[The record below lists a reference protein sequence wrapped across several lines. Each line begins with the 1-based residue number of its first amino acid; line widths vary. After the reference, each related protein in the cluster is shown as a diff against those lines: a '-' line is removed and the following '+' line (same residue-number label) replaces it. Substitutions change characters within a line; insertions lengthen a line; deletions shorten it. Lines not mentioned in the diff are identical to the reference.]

1 MSRVWTIMRKEFI
14 HILRDPRTLG
24 LVIILPVML
33 LLFLGLAVA
42 NDIELIPMAVADQ
55 SKTDASR
62 QLIDQYIAS
71 GYFKMAYQAE
81 SEAEIMQLMDRGV
94 VHAGLVIP
102 EDLGRKLSTGESS
115 QILFFI
121 DGTDPFQAQTAQLA
135 AETVGQAVS
144 QRILV
149 RQLEK
154 SPLHLDLQL
163 PVDVRMRFLY
173 NPDMR
178 RMNFFL
184 PGLVGLILQVQAL
197 LLTAFAIVREREQGT
212 LEQLIVTPI
221 KSWELMLG
229 KLLPFIFVAVIN
241 LFMVVATGVLV
252 FNMPLKGDIFLL
264 MLLSGIFLIGSL
276 GMGILISNISH
287 TQIEALYL
295 AVFIVLPAAIL
306 SGLLFP
312 RQSMPWP
319 AYFAGYLLPLTYFL
333 EIVRGIILKGVGLN
347 YLWPWVWPMAL
358 FSIVVFLLSVVLF
371 RKRIS

>member
-42 NDIELIPMAVADQ
+42 NDIENIPMAVSDQ

-62 QLIDQYIAS
+62 QLIDQFIAS
-71 GYFKMAYQAE
+71 GYFTMTYQAE
-81 SEAEIMQLMDRGV
+81 GEAEIMQLMDRGV

-121 DGTDPFQAQTAQLA
+121 DGTDPIQAQTAQLA
-135 AETVGQAVS
+135 AETISQAAS
-144 QRILV
+144 QKILV
-149 RQLEK
+149 QQLGK
-154 SPLHLDLQL
+154 SPLQIDLKL
-163 PVDVRMRFLY
+163 PIEVRMRFLY

-241 LFMVVATGVLV
+241 LVMVVATGVLV
-252 FNMPLKGDIFLL
+252 FDMPLKGDIILL
-264 MLLSGIFLIGSL
+264 MILSGIFLIGSL

-333 EIVRGIILKGVGLN
+333 EIVRGIILKGVGLD

>member
-1 MSRVWTIMRKEFI
+1 MSRVWTIVRKEFI

-24 LVIILPVML
+24 LVILLPVML
-33 LLFLGLAVA
+33 LLLLGLAVA
-42 NDIELIPMAVADQ
+42 NEIENIPMAVADQ
-55 SKTDASR
+55 SRTDTSR
-62 QLIDQYIAS
+62 QLIAQYVAS
-71 GYFKMAYQAE
+71 GYFEVTYHAE
-81 SEAEIMQLMDRGV
+81 NEAEIKQLMDRGA
-94 VHAGLVIP
+94 VHAGLLIP
-102 EDLGRKLSTGESS
+102 EDFGRKLSTGESS
-115 QILFFI
+115 PILFFI
-121 DGTDPFQAQTAQLA
+121 DGTDPVQAQTAQLA
-135 AETVGQAVS
+135 AETVGQAAS

-149 RQLEK
+149 QQLEQ
-154 SPLHLDLQL
+154 SPLNLDLTL
-163 PVDVRMRFLY
+163 PVDVRLRFLY

-184 PGLVGLILQVQAL
+184 PGLVGLILQVQTL

-229 KLLPFIFVAVIN
+229 KLLPFILVAAIN
-241 LFMVVATGVLV
+241 LIMVVVAGVLA
-252 FNMPLKGDIFLL
+252 FNMPLEGDIFLL
-264 MLLSGIFLIGSL
+264 MILSGIFLIGSL
-276 GMGILISNISH
+276 GMGILISIISH

-319 AYFAGYLLPLTYFL
+319 AYAAGYLLPLTYYL
-333 EIVRGIILKGVGLN
+333 EIGRGIILKGVGLN

-358 FSIVVFLLSVVLF
+358 FSIVVFLLSVFLF

>member
-42 NDIELIPMAVADQ
+42 NDIENIPLAVADQ

-62 QLIDQYIAS
+62 QMIDQYVAS
-71 GYFKMAYQAE
+71 GYFQVTYQAD

-94 VHAGLVIP
+94 VHAGLLIP

-121 DGTDPFQAQTAQLA
+121 DGTDPIQAQTAQLA

-252 FNMPLKGDIFLL
+252 FHMPLKGDIFLL

-347 YLWPWVWPMAL
+347 YLWPWVWPMTL

>member
-1 MSRVWTIMRKEFI
+1 
-14 HILRDPRTLG
+14 
-24 LVIILPVML
+24 ML

-42 NDIELIPMAVADQ
+42 NDIENIPMAVSDQ

-62 QLIDQYIAS
+62 QLIDQFIAS
-71 GYFKMAYQAE
+71 GYFTMTYQAE
-81 SEAEIMQLMDRGV
+81 GEAEIMQLMDRGV

-121 DGTDPFQAQTAQLA
+121 DGTDPIQAQTAQLA
-135 AETVGQAVS
+135 AETISQAAS
-144 QRILV
+144 QKILV
-149 RQLEK
+149 QQLGK
-154 SPLHLDLQL
+154 SPLQIDLKL
-163 PVDVRMRFLY
+163 PIEVRMRFLY

-241 LFMVVATGVLV
+241 LVMVVATGVLV
-252 FNMPLKGDIFLL
+252 FDMPLKGAIILL
-264 MLLSGIFLIGSL
+264 MILSGIFLIGSL

-333 EIVRGIILKGVGLN
+333 EIVRGIILKGVGLD

>member
-1 MSRVWTIMRKEFI
+1 MSRVWTIVRKEVI
-14 HILRDPRTLG
+14 HILRDSRTLG

-33 LLFLGLAVA
+33 LLLLGLAVA
-42 NDIELIPMAVADQ
+42 NDIENIPLAVADL

-62 QLIDQYIAS
+62 QLIDQYVAS
-71 GYFKMAYQAE
+71 GYFKMTYQAE
-81 SEAEIMQLMDRGV
+81 NEAEIMQLMDEGV
-94 VHAGLVIP
+94 VHAGMVIP
-102 EDLGRKLSTGESS
+102 EDLGRNLSTGASS

-121 DGTDPFQAQTAQLA
+121 DGTDPIQAQTAQLA
-135 AETVGQAVS
+135 AETVGQAAS
-144 QRILV
+144 QKILV

-154 SPLHLDLQL
+154 SPLHLDLRL

-221 KSWELMLG
+221 KPWELMLG

-241 LFMVVATGVLV
+241 LSMVVVTGVLV

-276 GMGILISNISH
+276 GMGILISTISH

-319 AYFAGYLLPLTYFL
+319 AYYAGYLLPLTYFL
-333 EIVRGIILKGVGLN
+333 EIVRGIILKGIGLN

-358 FSIVVFLLSVVLF
+358 FSIVVFLLSVVFF

>member
-1 MSRVWTIMRKEFI
+1 MSRVWTIVRKEFI
-14 HILRDPRTLG
+14 HILRDLRTLA

-42 NDIELIPMAVADQ
+42 NDIENIPLAVADQ
-55 SKTDASR
+55 SKTDVSR
-62 QLIDQYIAS
+62 QLIDQYVAS
-71 GYFKMAYQAE
+71 GYFQVTYQAD

-121 DGTDPFQAQTAQLA
+121 DGTDPIQAQTAQLA

-252 FNMPLKGDIFLL
+252 FHMPLKGDIFLL

>member
-1 MSRVWTIMRKEFI
+1 MSRVWTIVRKEVI

-33 LLFLGLAVA
+33 LLLLGLAVA
-42 NDIELIPMAVADQ
+42 NDIENIPLAVADL

-62 QLIDQYIAS
+62 QLIDQYVAS
-71 GYFKMAYQAE
+71 GYFKMTYQAE
-81 SEAEIMQLMDRGV
+81 NEAEIMQLMDEGV
-94 VHAGLVIP
+94 VHAGMVIP
-102 EDLGRKLSTGESS
+102 EDLGRNLSTGASS

-121 DGTDPFQAQTAQLA
+121 DGTDPIQAQTAQLA
-135 AETVGQAVS
+135 AETVGQAAS
-144 QRILV
+144 QKILV

-154 SPLHLDLQL
+154 SPLHLDLRL

-221 KSWELMLG
+221 KPWELMLG

-241 LFMVVATGVLV
+241 LSMVVVTGVLV

-276 GMGILISNISH
+276 GMGILISTISH

-319 AYFAGYLLPLTYFL
+319 AYYAGYLLPLTYFL
-333 EIVRGIILKGVGLN
+333 EIVRGIILKGIGLN

-358 FSIVVFLLSVVLF
+358 FSIVVFLLSVVFF

>member
-1 MSRVWTIMRKEFI
+1 MSRVWTIVRKEFI
-14 HILRDPRTLG
+14 HILRDPRTLA
-24 LVIILPVML
+24 LVILLPVML

-42 NDIELIPMAVADQ
+42 NDIEDIPLAVADQ
-55 SKTDASR
+55 SRTDTSR
-62 QLIDQYIAS
+62 QLIEQYVAS
-71 GYFKMAYQAE
+71 GYFKVTHQAE
-81 SEAEIMQLMDRGV
+81 SDAEIMQLMDRGV

-102 EDLGRKLSTGESS
+102 EDLGRKLSTGKSS
-115 QILFFI
+115 PILFFI
-121 DGTDPFQAQTAQLA
+121 DGTDPIQAQTAQLA

-144 QRILV
+144 QKILV

-154 SPLHLDLQL
+154 SPLNLDLKL
-163 PVDVRMRFLY
+163 PIDVRMRFLY

-184 PGLVGLILQVQAL
+184 PGLVGLILQVQSL

-229 KLLPFIFVAVIN
+229 KLLPFIIVAAIN
-241 LFMVVATGVLV
+241 LIMVVAAGV
-252 FNMPLKGDIFLL
+252 FIFDMPLKGDIFLL

-295 AVFIVLPAAIL
+295 AVFIVLPASIL

-347 YLWPWVWPMAL
+347 YLWPWVWPMAI
-358 FSIVVFLLSVVLF
+358 FSVVVFLLSVLLF
-371 RKRIS
+371 RKRIN

>member
-1 MSRVWTIMRKEFI
+1 MKRVWTVMRKEFI
-14 HILRDPRTLG
+14 HIRRDRRTLG

-33 LLFLGLAVA
+33 LLLLGFAVLR
-42 NDIELIPMAVADQ
+42 DIEDIPLAVADQ
-55 SKTDASR
+55 SKSDVSR
-62 QLIDQYIAS
+62 QLISRYVAS
-71 GYFKMAYQAE
+71 GYFKVTYEVQ
-81 SEAEIMQLMDRGV
+81 SEAEIVQLMDKGAVR
-94 VHAGLVIP
+94 AGLIIP
-102 EDLGRKLSTGESS
+102 EDFGRKLSTGESS
-115 QILFFI
+115 PILFNI
-121 DGTDPFQAQTAQLA
+121 DGTDPVLAQTAQLA
-135 AETVGQAVS
+135 AETISQAAS
-144 QRILV
+144 QEILV

-154 SPLHLDLQL
+154 SPLRLDLKL
-163 PVDVRMRFLY
+163 PIDVHMRFLY

-229 KLLPFIFVAVIN
+229 KLLPFVVVAAVN
-241 LFMVVATGVLV
+241 LIMVVVAGILI
-252 FNMPLKGDIFLL
+252 FGMPMAGSILL
-264 MLLSGIFLIGSL
+264 MALLSGIFLIGSL
-276 GMGILISNISH
+276 GLGILISNISH

-295 AVFIVLPAAIL
+295 AVFIVLPAVIL

-312 RQSMPWP
+312 RQNMPWI
-319 AYFAGYLLPLTYFL
+319 AYYSGYLLPLTYFL

-358 FSIVVFLLSVVLF
+358 FSIVVFFASVLIF
-371 RKRIS
+371 QKRLE

>member
-42 NDIELIPMAVADQ
+42 NDIENIPMAVSDQ

-62 QLIDQYIAS
+62 QLIDQFIAS
-71 GYFKMAYQAE
+71 GYFTMTYQAE
-81 SEAEIMQLMDRGV
+81 GETEIMQLMDRGV

-121 DGTDPFQAQTAQLA
+121 DGTDPIQAQTAQLA
-135 AETVGQAVS
+135 AETISQAAS
-144 QRILV
+144 QKILV
-149 RQLEK
+149 QQLGK
-154 SPLHLDLQL
+154 SPLQIDLKL
-163 PVDVRMRFLY
+163 PIEVRMRFLY

-241 LFMVVATGVLV
+241 LVMVVATGVLV
-252 FNMPLKGDIFLL
+252 FDMPLKGDIILL
-264 MLLSGIFLIGSL
+264 MILSGIFLIGSL

-333 EIVRGIILKGVGLN
+333 EIVRGIILKGVGLD

>member
-1 MSRVWTIMRKEFI
+1 MKRVWTVMRKEFI
-14 HILRDPRTLG
+14 HIRRDRRTLG

-33 LLFLGLAVA
+33 LLLLGFAVLR
-42 NDIELIPMAVADQ
+42 DIEDIPLAVADQ
-55 SKTDASR
+55 SKSDVSR
-62 QLIDQYIAS
+62 QLISRYVAS
-71 GYFKMAYQAE
+71 GYFKVTYEVQ
-81 SEAEIMQLMDRGV
+81 SEAEIVQLMDKGAVR
-94 VHAGLVIP
+94 AGLIIP
-102 EDLGRKLSTGESS
+102 EDFGRKLSTGESS
-115 QILFFI
+115 PILFNI
-121 DGTDPFQAQTAQLA
+121 DGTDPVLAQTAQLA
-135 AETVGQAVS
+135 AETISQAAS
-144 QRILV
+144 QEILV

-154 SPLHLDLQL
+154 SPLRLNLTL
-163 PVDVRMRFLY
+163 PIDVHMRFLY

-229 KLLPFIFVAVIN
+229 KLLPFVVVAAVN
-241 LFMVVATGVLV
+241 LIMVVVAGILI
-252 FNMPLKGDIFLL
+252 FGMPMAGSILL
-264 MLLSGIFLIGSL
+264 MALLSGIFLIGSL
-276 GMGILISNISH
+276 GLGILISNISH

-295 AVFIVLPAAIL
+295 AVFIVLPAVIL

-312 RQSMPWP
+312 RQNMPWI
-319 AYFAGYLLPLTYFL
+319 AYYSGYLLPLTYFL

-358 FSIVVFLLSVVLF
+358 FSIVVFVASVLIF
-371 RKRIS
+371 QKRLE

>member
-1 MSRVWTIMRKEFI
+1 MKRVWTVMRKEFI
-14 HILRDPRTLG
+14 HIRRDRRTLG

-33 LLFLGLAVA
+33 LLLLGFAVLR
-42 NDIELIPMAVADQ
+42 DIEDIPLAVADQ
-55 SKTDASR
+55 SKSDVSR
-62 QLIDQYIAS
+62 QLISRYVAS
-71 GYFKMAYQAE
+71 GYFKVTYEVQ
-81 SEAEIMQLMDRGV
+81 SEAEIVQLMDKGAVR
-94 VHAGLVIP
+94 AGLIIP
-102 EDLGRKLSTGESS
+102 ENFGRKLSTGESS
-115 QILFFI
+115 PILFNI
-121 DGTDPFQAQTAQLA
+121 DGTDPVLAQTAQLA
-135 AETVGQAVS
+135 AETISQAAS
-144 QRILV
+144 QEILV

-154 SPLHLDLQL
+154 SPLRLDLKL
-163 PVDVRMRFLY
+163 PIDVHMRFLY

-229 KLLPFIFVAVIN
+229 KLLPFVVVAAVN
-241 LFMVVATGVLV
+241 LIMVVVAGILI
-252 FNMPLKGDIFLL
+252 FGMPMAGSILL
-264 MLLSGIFLIGSL
+264 MALLSGIFLIGSL
-276 GMGILISNISH
+276 GLGILISNISH

-295 AVFIVLPAAIL
+295 AVFIVLPAVIL

-312 RQSMPWP
+312 RQNMPWI
-319 AYFAGYLLPLTYFL
+319 AYYSGYLLPLTYFL

-358 FSIVVFLLSVVLF
+358 FSIVVFFASVLIF
-371 RKRIS
+371 QKRLE

>member
-1 MSRVWTIMRKEFI
+1 MSRVWTIVRKEVI

-33 LLFLGLAVA
+33 LLLLGLAVA
-42 NDIELIPMAVADQ
+42 NDIENIPLAVADL

-62 QLIDQYIAS
+62 QLIDQYVAS
-71 GYFKMAYQAE
+71 GYFKMTYQAE
-81 SEAEIMQLMDRGV
+81 NEAEIMQLMDEGV
-94 VHAGLVIP
+94 VHAGMVIP
-102 EDLGRKLSTGESS
+102 EDLGRNLSTGASS

-121 DGTDPFQAQTAQLA
+121 DGTDPIQAQTAQLA
-135 AETVGQAVS
+135 AETVGQAAS
-144 QRILV
+144 QKILV

-154 SPLHLDLQL
+154 SPLHLDLRL

-221 KSWELMLG
+221 KPWELMLG

-241 LFMVVATGVLV
+241 LSMVVVTGVLV

-276 GMGILISNISH
+276 GMGILISTISH

-319 AYFAGYLLPLTYFL
+319 AYYAGYLLPLTYFL

-358 FSIVVFLLSVVLF
+358 FSIVVFLLSVVFF